1 MISFSQYLYYFTIIL
16 YLYISNYQLCNR
28 EISSTVLFEHLSY
41 LSKVQITPLILVNMD
56 SAINKEISLT
66 SDQVAKID
74 YKVKFMT
81 TEDEY

>member
-1 MISFSQYLYYFTIIL
+1 M
-16 YLYISNYQLCNR
+16 YISNYQLCNR
-28 EISSTVLFEHLSY
+28 EISSTVLFEDLSY

-56 SAINKEISLT
+56 SAINKEISST

-81 TEDEY
+81 NEDEY